1 MYICYI
7 ERNISS
13 FVHRLEFFS
22 PNSEIAKSGFK
33 CGGYTGNSGA
43 ADVGVVVAVSII
55 GVDYVGNGL
64 VMLLYCSC
72 CCREKFCLRLRA
84 ADLLF
89 LQCCCCE
96 MFVTN

>member
-13 FVHRLEFFS
+13 FGHRLEFFS

-55 GVDYVGNGL
+55 GVDYVGNGD
-64 VMLLYCSC
+64 VALL
-72 CCREKFCLRLRA
+72 
-84 ADLLF
+84 LL
-89 LQCCCCE
+89 LLP
-96 MFVTN
+96 